1 MSYKV
6 VAIIAIA
13 MLRVR
18 DNVVAF
24 KGKKDAKRKKCPR
37 RGGGGSNRNDGR
49 VWLHSVERGGGCG
62 DRGQWLAQGLLRFE
76 LKFDAAPR
84 RRFLPT

>member
-6 VAIIAIA
+6 AAIIVV
-13 MLRVR
+13 LQVR

-24 KGKKDAKRKKCPR
+24 KEKKAAKREKRPG
-37 RGGGGSNRNDGR
+37 RGGGGSNRTTAVR
-49 VWLHSVERGGGCG
+49 LHSVERGGGRG
-62 DRGQWLAQGLLRFE
+62 DRGQWLVQGLRFE

-84 RRFLPT
+84 RRFLP